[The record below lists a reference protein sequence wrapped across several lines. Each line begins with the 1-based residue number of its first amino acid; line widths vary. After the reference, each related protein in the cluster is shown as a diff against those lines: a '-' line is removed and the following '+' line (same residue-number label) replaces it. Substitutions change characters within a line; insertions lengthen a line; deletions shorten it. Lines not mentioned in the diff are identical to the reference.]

1 MNHTNVD
8 SETYEM
14 RMHKTILIVACA
26 LFGGNQSIAA
36 DDMADRPK
44 TLQHEAEIAALL
56 EGASWVSPGLSKD
69 KVLYMVSW
77 QSCPYCLAYERD
89 DFPKLQ
95 AAGVD
100 TRVIVYVRAISSTP
114 QERAGVAE
122 LWRHRSWELW
132 KRFVKIPTSSWTAE
146 GLPADT
152 DPTSIA
158 LVAKSQEFSDNMRV
172 LMSENGIGTRE
183 HLNLPTLIWR
193 GKDGHLRGCGCEKVE
208 LRKYVLDELGAS

>member
-1 MNHTNVD
+1 
-8 SETYEM
+8 M
-14 RMHKTILIVACA
+14 RMHKTILVVAFA
-26 LFGGNQSIAA
+26 LLGGQRSIAA

-89 DFPKLQ
+89 DFPRLQ

-132 KRFVKIPTSSWTAE
+132 KRFVRIPTSSWTAE

-152 DPTSIA
+152 DPTSVA
-158 LVAKSQEFSDNMRV
+158 LVAKSQEFADNIRV

>member
-1 MNHTNVD
+1 
-8 SETYEM
+8 M
-14 RMHKTILIVACA
+14 RMYKTILVVAFA
-26 LFGGNQSIAA
+26 LIGGQQSIAA

-44 TLQHEAEIAALL
+44 TLQHEAAIAALL
-56 EGASWVSPGLSKD
+56 DDASWVSPGLSKD

-132 KRFVKIPTSSWTAE
+132 KRFVKIPISSWTAE
-146 GLPADT
+146 GLPSDT
-152 DPTSIA
+152 DPTSVA
-158 LVAKSQEFSDNMRV
+158 LVAKSQKFADNMRV

>member
-1 MNHTNVD
+1 M
-8 SETYEM
+8 Y
-14 RMHKTILIVACA
+14 KTILVVAFA
-26 LFGGNQSIAA
+26 FIGGQQSIAA

-44 TLQHEAEIAALL
+44 TLQHEAAIAALL
-56 EGASWVSPGLSKD
+56 DDASWVSPGLSKD

-132 KRFVKIPTSSWTAE
+132 KRFVKIPISSWTAE
-146 GLPADT
+146 GLPSDT
-152 DPTSIA
+152 DPTSVA
-158 LVAKSQEFSDNMRV
+158 LVAKSQKFADNMRV

>member
-1 MNHTNVD
+1 MKL
-8 SETYEM
+8 
-14 RMHKTILIVACA
+14 HKTILVVAFA
-26 LFGGNQSIAA
+26 LLGGQQSIAA

-152 DPTSIA
+152 DPTSVA
-158 LVAKSQEFSDNMRV
+158 LVAKSQEFADNMRV
-172 LMSENGIGTRE
+172 LMSENGIGTRA

-193 GKDGHLRGCGCEKVE
+193 AKDGHLRGCGCEKVE

>member
-1 MNHTNVD
+1 MPRRAKSLTVGLIAVMAAILSFAGYGATDD
-8 SETYEM
+8 S
-14 RMHKTILIVACA
+14 
-26 LFGGNQSIAA
+26 N
-36 DDMADRPK
+36 DRPK
-44 TLQHEAEIAALL
+44 TLQHEAEIAGLL
-56 EGASWVSPGLSKD
+56 ESAGWVSPGLSKD

-77 QSCPYCLAYERD
+77 QSCPPCLVYERD
-89 DFPKLQ
+89 EFPKLH

-100 TRVIVYVRAISSTP
+100 TRVIVYARAASSTP

-122 LWRHRSWELW
+122 LWKNRSWDLW
-132 KRFVKIPTSSWTAE
+132 KQFVHVPTSAWTAE
-146 GLPADT
+146 GLPPDT
-152 DPTSIA
+152 VPERAA
-158 LVAKSQEFSDNMRV
+158 LVARSQDFADKMRV

>member
-1 MNHTNVD
+1 MKAIGTLVLAAF
-8 SETYEM
+8 T
-14 RMHKTILIVACA
+14 LV
-26 LFGGNQSIAA
+26 GVQQSIAVDDRSSAA
-36 DDMADRPK
+36 DDLADRPK
-44 TLQHEAEIAALL
+44 SLEHEAEIAGLL
-56 EGASWVSPGLSKD
+56 EEAAWVSPNLSKE

-100 TRVIVYVRAISSTP
+100 TRVIVYARASSSTP

-132 KRFVKIPTSSWTAE
+132 KRFVKVPTSAWTAE
-146 GLPADT
+146 GLPPDT
-152 DPTSIA
+152 DPDSVA
-158 LVAKSQEFSDNMRV
+158 LVAKSQDFADKMRV
-172 LMSENGIGTRE
+172 LMSENGIGTRQ

-208 LRKYVLDELGAS
+208 VRKYVLEELGAG